1 MEKVFIILFC
11 LLIAIPQ
18 AFSQSMDDKKEV
30 LKVVQTLFDAMNE
43 ADSAK
48 AASVFL
54 ADGHSFRVQGLT
66 DKNVNVSQSPH
77 QSFIS
82 RVGSWKS
89 GSILERMWDA
99 TVMIEDRIA
108 MVWTPYDLYV
118 NGNFSHCGIDLFS
131 MIKTEKGWKI
141 ADITYTVKQQGC
153 EESPLGPLK
162 Q

>member
-1 MEKVFIILFC
+1 MEKVLIILFC
-11 LLIAIPQ
+11 LLIATPQ

-43 ADSAK
+43 ADSVK

-54 ADGHSFRVQGLT
+54 EDGHAYRVQGLT
-66 DKNVNVSQSPH
+66 DKEVTVRESAHKN
-77 QSFIS
+77 FLS
-82 RVGSWKS
+82 RIGSWEK
-89 GSILERMWDA
+89 GSIVERMWDA

-131 MIKTEKGWKI
+131 LIKTKKGWKI
-141 ADITYTVKQQGC
+141 ADIYLYGKTAGM
-153 EESPLGPLK
+153 
-162 Q
+162 